1 MIAGTEVFHDQ
12 CAAAGLIE
20 NSVGAKQKRRIV
32 QLAAAIEREHK
43 LRTEERHQ
51 RDTRIEKLQSELR
64 EIREHHERNLSDLER
79 MRVTLKTAVGQ
90 NEQYHDQRNELARR
104 VNAQDAELQALRAE
118 RDRIA
123 QELALDK
130 ALTKAEAALP
140 KSAANDERDGTE
152 VRFGLLELD

>member
-12 CAAAGLIE
+12 CVAAGLVE
-20 NSVGAKQKRRIV
+20 NSVGAKQKRRII
-32 QLAAAIEREHK
+32 QLASAVEREHK

-51 RDTRIEKLQSELR
+51 RDTRIEKLQSEMR
-64 EIREHHERNLSDLER
+64 AVRDQHTQNLSELER
-79 MRVTLKTAVGQ
+79 VRTTLKNAVEHSGL
-90 NEQYHDQRNELARR
+90 YHDQRNELARR

-118 RDRIA
+118 RDRLA
-123 QELALDK
+123 QELALEK

-140 KSAANDERDGTE
+140 KSVEKDDRDGTE